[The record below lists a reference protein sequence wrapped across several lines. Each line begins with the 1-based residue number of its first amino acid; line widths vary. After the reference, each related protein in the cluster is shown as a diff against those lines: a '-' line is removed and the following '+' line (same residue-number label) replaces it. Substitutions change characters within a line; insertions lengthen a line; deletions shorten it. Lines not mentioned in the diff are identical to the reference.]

1 MIRFAWLQ
9 FRTQALVVFGAL
21 AGLAIVLVAT
31 GPHLAHLYDSTV
43 RSCASEGNCGTAT
56 DLFLRH
62 DVPLRGLLDIFTWVV
77 PVVLGVFWGAPLV
90 ARELEQGTFRL
101 AWTQSVTR
109 TRWLAAKLALG
120 ALASMA
126 AAGLLSLAVTWWS
139 SPFDRITV
147 DRFAPDVFS
156 ERGIVA
162 IGYAAFAFMLG
173 VAAGVVIRR
182 TLPAMAVTLV
192 GFVTVRQVFTNWI
205 RPALVAPRHVDVALG
220 GQTPIGFG
228 KTSPTGPLTL
238 YPQPPDLPN
247 AWVYSTHIVDQHGR
261 TLTTQALNS
270 ACPGL
275 ANFGPPRSPAPGS
288 SRAVGPAPEKVAGAL
303 HDCVLKLGAT
313 YHEVVAY
320 QPASRYWTFQ
330 WLELG
335 IFLAVAAVLGGLCFW
350 WVRRR
355 LV

>member
-31 GPHLAHLYDSTV
+31 GPHLAHLYDTTV
-43 RSCASEGNCGTAT
+43 RTCASEGNCGSAT
-56 DLFLRH
+56 DVFLQH
-62 DVPLRGLLDIFTWVV
+62 DAPLRGLLDIFTWVV

-109 TRWLAAKLALG
+109 SRWLAAKLALG

-126 AAGLLSLAVTWWS
+126 VAGLLSFAVTWWS

-192 GFVTVRQVFTNWI
+192 GFVAVRQVFTIWV
-205 RPALVAPRHVDVALG
+205 RSALVAPSHLNVALNA
-220 GQTPIGFG
+220 QTPMGFA
-228 KTSPTGPLTL
+228 KSLDGPLTL
-238 YPQPPDLPN
+238 NPQPPDLPN
-247 AWVYSTHIVDQHGR
+247 AWVYSTHIVDEHGR
-261 TLTTQALNS
+261 ALTADALS
-270 ACPGL
+270 RACPGL
-275 ANFGPPRSPAPGS
+275 GQFGPPGPPSAGGARVVAPAPQ
-288 SRAVGPAPEKVAGAL
+288 KVIGAL
-303 HDCVLKLGAT
+303 QDCIVKLGST

-320 QPASRYWTFQ
+320 QPANRFWTFQ
-330 WLELG
+330 WIELG
-335 IFLAVAAVLGGLCFW
+335 IFVAAAALLAGLCFW